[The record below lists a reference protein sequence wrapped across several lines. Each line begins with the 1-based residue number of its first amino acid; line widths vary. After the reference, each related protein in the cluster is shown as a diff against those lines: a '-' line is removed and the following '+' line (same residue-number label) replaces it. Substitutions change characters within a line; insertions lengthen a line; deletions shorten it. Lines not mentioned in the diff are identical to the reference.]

1 MPKLTLDLDTLRVES
16 YATGD
21 AAENRGTV
29 RAHDDTL
36 ETEFCTQ
43 ERGCT
48 RFCTNAH
55 TCGISCEQNTCAPYC

>member
-1 MPKLTLDLDTLRVES
+1 MKKLTLDLDALRVES

-21 AAENRGTV
+21 TAERRGTV

-43 ERGCT
+43 EHACT
-48 RFCTNAH
+48 RFCTHAR
-55 TCGISCEQNTCAPYC
+55 TCAPSCEQNTCEPLC